1 MTKLYLNNKDSYII
15 ILFDRDSIRSN
26 EDEIAEYLVTA
37 SVDESVKVWE
47 LRDGAL
53 KLKHKL
59 TGYFLGVV
67 SIAISSDG
75 SSKQIDILV

>member
-1 MTKLYLNNKDSYII
+1 
-15 ILFDRDSIRSN
+15 
-26 EDEIAEYLVTA
+26 
-37 SVDESVKVWE
+37 VKVWE

-59 TGYFLGVV
+59 TGYSLGVV

-75 SSKQIDILV
+75 SSKQMEILI

>member
-1 MTKLYLNNKDSYII
+1 
-15 ILFDRDSIRSN
+15 
-26 EDEIAEYLVTA
+26 
-37 SVDESVKVWE
+37 VDDSVKVWE

-59 TGYFLGVV
+59 TGYSLGVV

-75 SSKQIDILV
+75 TSKQMEILT